1 MGKNEFTK
9 LFTFLE
15 KYGINFNEYML
26 ANMFD
31 WAQTKKN
38 EEVVN

>member
-26 ANMFD
+26 AKMLA
-31 WAQTKKN
+31 WWQGRQ
-38 EEVVN
+38 